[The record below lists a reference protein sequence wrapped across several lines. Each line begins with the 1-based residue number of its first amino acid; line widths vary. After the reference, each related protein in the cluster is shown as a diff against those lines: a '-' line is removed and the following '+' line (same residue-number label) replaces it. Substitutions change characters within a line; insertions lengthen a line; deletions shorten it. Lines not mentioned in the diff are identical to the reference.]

1 MTKTFK
7 IAAVSAML
15 VAAAGAF
22 ASQDDNRPDNAWLAQ
37 DIATQHMEPQ
47 VVIIDTSPY
56 SVTGIF
62 APTSAPV
69 PMAAASDTV
78 VYVSPGVSTDAV
90 LIYSEAQYANAPIT
104 DNEKPIT
111 P

>member
-7 IAAVSAML
+7 LAAVSAML
-15 VAAAGAF
+15 IAAAGAF
-22 ASQDDNRPDNAWLAQ
+22 ASQDDHRPDNAWLAQ

-47 VVIIDTSPY
+47 VVLIDTSPY
-56 SVTGIF
+56 SVTNIY
-62 APTSAPV
+62 APV
-69 PMAAASDTV
+69 PMAAAAGDPV
-78 VYVSPGVSTDAV
+78 VYVAPGVSTESV
-90 LIYSEAQYANAPIT
+90 LLYSEAQYAAAPIT